1 MRSSGRDDCGRLT
14 RKSDRE
20 DNEYADLHLA
30 ALSLH
35 YQLYGQGKS
44 VLLIHGLGCSGA
56 DWVLQIPKLEAQFQL
71 IVPDLPGCGLSPPL
85 KSGYSIAGAASVLW
99 ALLDDLAVSS
109 TNIVGFSMGG
119 AIALEMALQ
128 RPTRVSHLALIN
140 SLASYHGNWHKW
152 LYARMSA
159 AVIRLL
165 GMRHAASIF
174 ANRLFPEPRQR
185 SIRDRAAAE
194 IATIPARDYLGMSDA
209 LERWVATKQLSQIE
223 GQILL
228 IAGEHDHTPISEKLA
243 LAAQL
248 HASVV
253 VIRGSR
259 HGTPFDASVATNA
272 CLISLLTDQPLPP
285 YEQLICDT
293 AMGT

>member
-1 MRSSGRDDCGRLT
+1 MPTFACR
-14 RKSDRE
+14 
-20 DNEYADLHLA
+20 

-35 YQLYGQGKS
+35 YQLHGKGNP

-56 DWVLQIPKLEAQFQL
+56 DWALQISALETQFQV
-71 IVPDLPGCGLSPPL
+71 IVPDLPGCGLSPPP
-85 KSGYSIAGAASVLW
+85 KSGYSIAGVASSLW
-99 ALLDDLAVSS
+99 ALLDDLKISS

-128 RPTRVSHLALIN
+128 HPARVSRLALIN
-140 SLASYHGNWHKW
+140 SLASYHGNWRKW

-159 AVIRLL
+159 AVIRLF
-165 GMRHAASIF
+165 GMRNAASMF
-174 ANRLFPEPRQR
+174 ATTLFPEPRQR
-185 SIRDRAAAE
+185 PIRDRAAVE

-209 LERWVATKQLSQIE
+209 LERWAATEQLNQIK
-223 GQILL
+223 GRILL
-228 IAGEHDHTPISEKLA
+228 IAGEHDHTPLSEKLA

-248 HASVV
+248 RANIV

-272 CLISLLTDQPLPP
+272 CLMSLLTDQPLPADD
-285 YEQLICDT
+285 QLTCDT
-293 AMGT
+293 T